1 MAKPAILQEAPDF
14 SLVLGGPL
22 YQLFRRAHLAGG
34 ALELLR
40 RRVLVIT
47 GVAWLPLLLLSALS
61 GSTHDDAAGIPFLY
75 DIEAHVRFLIALPIL
90 IVAEL
95 IVHQRIRPVVAQFV
109 ERRIVV
115 PEELPK
121 FHQAIESTLRLRNSV
136 IGEVA
141 LLVVVYTFGL
151 WVWRSQIAL
160 ETASW
165 YATMDGERMHPTPAG
180 YWYFF
185 VSLPIFQFVLLRW
198 YLRFFFWFW
207 FLWRVSRLN
216 LRLVPIHPDKTGGI
230 SFLGR
235 STNAFAPI
243 LFAQG
248 VVLAGLLA
256 SQIFHAGQ
264 NLMAFQVQI
273 ASFIAFFVV
282 VIFIPL
288 IVFIPHL
295 VRAKRRGMGEFGR
308 LASRYTQEFEEKWIH
323 GNATGNAAGGAGT
336 DEALL
341 GSADVQSLADLGNSY
356 SFVQE
361 MRFVPFGWKDVT
373 RLAAVAAAPLLPL
386 TLTVFKLEEL
396 AGYAI
401 KVLF

>member
-1 MAKPAILQEAPDF
+1 MNKPAILQEHPDF

-22 YQLFRRAHLAGG
+22 FQLFRRSHLTGN
-34 ALELLR
+34 ALEMLWR
-40 RRVLVIT
+40 RILVIT

-61 GSTHDDAAGIPFLY
+61 GRTLDAAVGIPFLH
-75 DIEAHVRFLIALPIL
+75 DIEAHARFLIALPIL
-90 IVAEL
+90 IAAEL
-95 IVHQRIRPVVAQFV
+95 VVHLRIRPVVMQFV

-121 FHQAIESTLRLRNSV
+121 FEEAIHSTLRMRNSV
-136 IGEVA
+136 IGEVT
-141 LLVVVYTFGL
+141 LLVVVYTLGL
-151 WVWRSQIAL
+151 WVWRNQIAL

-165 YATMDGERMHPTPAG
+165 YAIPDSEGMHPTPAG

-185 VSLPIFQFVLLRW
+185 ISLPIFQFVLLRW
-198 YLRFFFWFW
+198 YLRFFLWFH

-216 LRLVPIHPDKTGGI
+216 LRLVPIHPDKTAGL

-248 VVLAGLLA
+248 AVLAGLLA
-256 SQIFHAGQ
+256 SQIFYAQQHLTDFKVEIGA
-264 NLMAFQVQI
+264 
-273 ASFIAFFVV
+273 FIAFFVV
-282 VIFIPL
+282 VVFIPL
-288 IVFIPHL
+288 TVFTPHL
-295 VRAKRRGMGEFGR
+295 VRARRRGMGEFGR
-308 LASRYTQEFEEKWIH
+308 LASRYTQEFEDKWVH
-323 GNATGNAAGGAGT
+323 GDAPK

-341 GSADVQSLADLGNSY
+341 GSADIQSLADLGNSY

-361 MRFVPFGWKDVT
+361 MRFVPFGLKDVT
-373 RLAAVAAAPLLPL
+373 RLAAVAAVPLLPL
-386 TLTVFKLEEL
+386 MLTVFALEEL

>member
-1 MAKPAILQEAPDF
+1 MMPPTAVQQEPDF

-22 YQLFRRAHLAGG
+22 YQLFRRAHLSGDAG
-34 ALELLR
+34 ELLR
-40 RRVLVIT
+40 RRILVIT

-61 GSTHDDAAGIPFLY
+61 GSTHDETAGIPFLY

-90 IVAEL
+90 IAAEL

-109 ERRIVV
+109 ERRIVTD
-115 PEELPK
+115 EDLPK
-121 FHQAIESTLRLRNSV
+121 FQAAIDSTLRLRNSV

-141 LLVVVYTFGL
+141 LIVVVYTFGI
-151 WVWRSQIAL
+151 WVWRHQIAL

-185 VSLPIFQFVLLRW
+185 VSLPVFQFVLLRW

-207 FLWRVSRLN
+207 FLWRVSRLD
-216 LRLVPIHPDKTGGI
+216 LRLIPIHPDKTGGI

-243 LFAQG
+243 LFGQG
-248 VVLAGLLA
+248 AVLAGLLA
-256 SQIFHAGQ
+256 SQIFYAGQ

-273 ASFIAFFVV
+273 LSFIAFFVV

-288 IVFIPHL
+288 MVFIPHL

-323 GNATGNAAGGAGT
+323 GNAPGGASK

-373 RLAAVAAAPLLPL
+373 RLGAVAAAPLLPL
-386 TLTVFKLEEL
+386 TLTVFKVEEL

>member
-1 MAKPAILQEAPDF
+1 MSSALHERPDF

-22 YQLFRRAHLAGG
+22 FQLFRRAHLTGD
-34 ALELLR
+34 ALELLW

-61 GSTHDDAAGIPFLY
+61 GSTYDATAGIAFLY
-75 DIEAHVRFLIALPIL
+75 DIEAHARFLIALPIL
-90 IVAEL
+90 IAAEL

-109 ERRIVV
+109 ERGIVV

-121 FHQAIESTLRLRNSV
+121 FQHAIESTLRLRNSV

-141 LLVVVYTFGL
+141 LLVVVYTFGV
-151 WVWRSQIAL
+151 WVWRGQIAL

-165 YATMDGERMHPTPAG
+165 YAIPDGERMQPTAAG
-180 YWYFF
+180 YWYSF

-198 YLRFFFWFW
+198 YLRFFLWFW
-207 FLWRVSRLN
+207 FLWRVARLN

-235 STNAFAPI
+235 STNVFAPI

-248 VVLAGLLA
+248 AVLAGLLA
-256 SQIFHAGQ
+256 SQILYAGQ

-288 IVFIPHL
+288 LVFTPHL
-295 VRAKRRGMGEFGR
+295 VHAKRQGMGEFGR
-308 LASRYTQEFEEKWIH
+308 LASRYSRQFEQKWIQ
-323 GNATGNAAGGAGT
+323 GAPK

-341 GSADVQSLADLGNSY
+341 GSADIQSLADLGNSY
-356 SFVQE
+356 SFGQE
-361 MRFVPFGWKDVT
+361 MRFVPFGLKDVT

-386 TLTVFKLEEL
+386 SLTVFALDEL

>member
-1 MAKPAILQEAPDF
+1 VTKPAILQEYPDF

-22 YQLFRRAHLAGG
+22 YQLFRRAHLTGD
-34 ALELLR
+34 ALELMR

-47 GVAWLPLLLLSALS
+47 GVAWLPLLLLSVLS
-61 GSTHDDAAGIPFLY
+61 GSTHNETAGIPFLY
-75 DIEAHVRFLIALPIL
+75 DIEAHVRLLIALPIL

-95 IVHQRIRPVVAQFV
+95 VVHQRIRPVVAQFV
-109 ERRIVV
+109 ERRLVV

-141 LLVVVYTFGL
+141 LLVVVYTIGI
-151 WVWRSQIAL
+151 WAWRYQVAL
-160 ETASW
+160 ERATW
-165 YATMDGERMHPTPAG
+165 YANPDGVRMHPTAAG

-185 VSLPIFQFVLLRW
+185 VSLPVFQFVLVRW

-216 LRLVPIHPDKTGGI
+216 LRVIPFHPDKTGGLG
-230 SFLGR
+230 FLGT
-235 STNAFAPI
+235 SANAFAPI

-248 VVLAGLLA
+248 AVLAGGLA
-256 SQIFHAGQ
+256 SQIFYAGQ
-264 NLMAFQVQI
+264 NLMDFRVEMV
-273 ASFIAFFVV
+273 SFVALFVV

-288 IVFIPHL
+288 IVFTPHL
-295 VRAKRRGMGEFGR
+295 VRARRQGMRDFGG
-308 LASRYTQEFEEKWIH
+308 LASRYTREFEDKWMH
-323 GNATGNAAGGAGT
+323 GGAAK
-336 DEALL
+336 DEAPHESLL
-341 GSADVQSLADLGNSY
+341 GSADIQSLADLGGSY
-356 SFVQE
+356 RFVQE
-361 MRFVPFGWKDVT
+361 MRFVPFGWKDMT
-373 RLAAVAAAPLLPL
+373 RLAAVAATPLLPL
-386 TLTVFKLEEL
+386 SLTVFKLEEL

>member
-1 MAKPAILQEAPDF
+1 MEVTPERQPDF

-22 YQLFRRAHLAGG
+22 YQLFRRAHLSGDAG
-34 ALELLR
+34 ELLR
-40 RRVLVIT
+40 RRIMVIA
-47 GVAWLPLLLLSALS
+47 GVAWLPLLLLTMLG
-61 GSTHDDAAGIPFLY
+61 GSLHDDAAGIPFLY

-90 IVAEL
+90 IAAEL
-95 IVHQRIRPVVAQFV
+95 IVHLRIRPVVAQFV
-109 ERRIVV
+109 EQRIVV
-115 PEELPK
+115 AEERPQ
-121 FHQAIESTLRLRNSV
+121 FQQAIDSTLRLRNSV
-136 IGEVA
+136 IGEVV
-141 LLVVVYTFGL
+141 LLVVIYTFGL
-151 WVWRSQIAL
+151 WVWRHQISL

-165 YATMDGERMHPTPAG
+165 YAIPDGEGMHPTLAG
-180 YWYFF
+180 YWYFL

-198 YLRFFFWFW
+198 YLRFLLWFW

-248 VVLAGLLA
+248 VVVAGLLA

-264 NLMAFQVQI
+264 NLTSFQVQI
-273 ASFIAFFVV
+273 ASFIAVFVV

-288 IVFIPHL
+288 IVFTPHL

-308 LASRYTQEFEEKWIH
+308 LASRYTQDFEQKWIH
-323 GNATGNAAGGAGT
+323 GAWA

-341 GSADVQSLADLGNSY
+341 GSADVQSLADLGNAY
-356 SFVQE
+356 NFVQE

-373 RLAAVAAAPLLPL
+373 RLAAVAAAPILPL
-386 TLTVFKLEEL
+386 TLTVFEVEEL

>member
-1 MAKPAILQEAPDF
+1 MEVTPERQPDF

-22 YQLFRRAHLAGG
+22 YQLFRRAHLSGDAG
-34 ALELLR
+34 ELLR
-40 RRVLVIT
+40 RRIMVMT
-47 GVAWLPLLLLSALS
+47 GVAWLPLLLLSMFG
-61 GSTHDDAAGIPFLY
+61 GSLHDDAAGIPFLY

-90 IVAEL
+90 IAAEL
-95 IVHQRIRPVVAQFV
+95 IVHLRIRPVVAQFV
-109 ERRIVV
+109 EQRIVV
-115 PEELPK
+115 AEELPQ
-121 FHQAIESTLRLRNSV
+121 FQQAIDSTLRLRNSV
-136 IGEVA
+136 IGEVV
-141 LLVVVYTFGL
+141 LLVVIYTFGL
-151 WVWRSQIAL
+151 WVWRHQIAL

-165 YATMDGERMHPTPAG
+165 YAIPDSEGMHPTLAG
-180 YWYFF
+180 YWYFL

-198 YLRFFFWFW
+198 YLRFLLWFW

-264 NLMAFQVQI
+264 NLMSFQLQI

-288 IVFIPHL
+288 IVFTPHL

-308 LASRYTQEFEEKWIH
+308 LASRYSQDFEQRWIH
-323 GNATGNAAGGAGT
+323 GAWA

-341 GSADVQSLADLGNSY
+341 GSADVQSLADLGNAY

-373 RLAAVAAAPLLPL
+373 RLAAVAAAPILPL
-386 TLTVFKLEEL
+386 TLTVFEVEEL